1 MKHAKEPTAQ
11 DHSLDGYIN
20 RLTTRELESLLLAY
34 AEDNHLGDQPSYI
47 VIVRDILQKRRKEK

>member
-1 MKHAKEPTAQ
+1 MKHAKEPAAQ

-34 AEDNHLGDQPSYI
+34 AEDNQLSDQPSYI
-47 VIVRDILQKRRKEK
+47 VTVRDILEKRRKEK